1 MLASTI
7 FDFESCAPTF
17 NNIKLLTSFAG
28 SPKVSASVPPYS
40 AYLLLTSSMNSKLNF
55 RTLLL
60 ILHLVYNTMGQ
71 RKSGLVGYCTLMT
84 SRSCLLARALE
95 LQAMLHVCQE
105 WSVRNCMQ
113 INTHT
118 EDKSH
123 GFFRD
128 PLPPK
133 GPWWPA
139 PTCPNP
145 TSLSH
150 PRTLPNFFPLL
161 LPHY

>member
-17 NNIKLLTSFAG
+17 KNIKLLTSFAG
-28 SPKVSASVPPYS
+28 SPKVAASVPPYL
-40 AYLLLTSSMNSKLNF
+40 AYLLLTSSITSKLNSL
-55 RTLLL
+55 TLLL

-71 RKSGLVGYCTLMT
+71 RKSGLVGYCTLMNLT
-84 SRSCLLARALE
+84 LMSTCPRA
-95 LQAMLHVCQE
+95 LQAMLYVCQE

-113 INTHT
+113 INTQKT
-118 EDKSH
+118 KSH
-123 GFFRD
+123 GFLRD

-133 GPWWPA
+133 NPWWPA
-139 PTCPNP
+139 PTRPNP
-145 TSLSH
+145 TPFPH
-150 PRTLPNFFPLL
+150 PSTLPNLLPLR